1 MFLLFK
7 VENYAIYSALFLSCT
22 IAAVMDPP
30 PAMDCERRE
39 FDGDYEKYRCEVAKR
54 VAAYALIASVAMHFL
69 AIILAMGEFII
80 LHIVWEI
87 SMTSCFV
94 YSVRQRVERV
104 REGER
109 RFPRLRAWPGFP
121 RDV

>member
-1 MFLLFK
+1 MFLSLCFCLQ

-69 AIILAMGEFII
+69 AIILAMGEFLVIFGYFW
-80 LHIVWEI
+80 LF
-87 SMTSCFV
+87 S
-94 YSVRQRVERV
+94 YGQ
-104 REGER
+104 
-109 RFPRLRAWPGFP
+109 LY
-121 RDV
+121 

>member
-1 MFLLFK
+1 MLFK

-39 FDGDYEKYRCEVAKR
+39 FDGEYEKYRCEVAKR

-109 RFPRLRAWPGFP
+109 RFPRLRAWPRFLG
-121 RDV
+121 DV

>member
-1 MFLLFK
+1 VFCLQ

-39 FDGDYEKYRCEVAKR
+39 FDGEYEKYRCEVAKR

-69 AIILAMGEFII
+69 AIILAMA
-80 LHIVWEI
+80 
-87 SMTSCFV
+87 FV
-94 YSVRQRVERV
+94 NALNECARESDVFRVFARG
-104 REGER
+104 RWWR
-109 RFPRLRAWPGFP
+109 SARCRLR
-121 RDV
+121 